1 MSGSRCLRGSHLW
14 TGGEASLGVDGPAFA
29 WQQARWR
36 TVGGWSRSCNPMGG
50 DWPGWMGLHP
60 WCSSPVVPGPAPP
73 GARWARGASCR
84 GLRRCSTIALH
95 AAHTFVHTRP
105 RWRTHPVV
113 PARARGCT
121 SQPVRVVAAW
131 SLPCHPPVVHVRGVP
146 TSRKAITMKR
156 TYQPNKRRKARKHG
170 FRARMRTK
178 SGRAVINRRR
188 RKGRSKLSS

>member
-1 MSGSRCLRGSHLW
+1 MANC
-14 TGGEASLGVDGPAFA
+14 
-29 WQQARWR
+29 RWL
-36 TVGGWSRSCNPMGG
+36 V
-50 DWPGWMGLHP
+50 
-60 WCSSPVVPGPAPP
+60 PVVQPHGWRL
-73 GARWARGASCR
+73 ARMDGIASMVFQSCCSGTCVAAAARARGASCR

-131 SLPCHPPVVHVRGVP
+131 SLPCHPPVVHVRGAP